1 MGEAGNQSVSVLLP
15 DATVA
20 IFGTDPDTLNAAAA
34 LQEDWRFARVNI
46 QAYDA
51 KEAGGIDTA
60 IQVYAADASPDLVI
74 VQEDEID
81 DGLTDKL
88 GNLAQYCE
96 ENTAAIVVGPVNDV
110 YLYRQL
116 VEMGV
121 SDYLVKPL
129 QAEILSG
136 VIAKTLI
143 DRLGIS
149 ESKLIAVTAAKG
161 GVGVSSI
168 SQSLA
173 LGVSEILGKKTVL
186 LDLSGGQSTVSVHF
200 GYEPSSTLDEAVK
213 AASSG
218 DDQTLE
224 RLLFKPTDNLRILA
238 GGSDR
243 ILDSKIQ
250 QEGLEALIDMLLAKY
265 PNVVLDVSHA
275 RPSVARAI
283 MTRANQVVV
292 VSSPALASLR
302 LSRTLIKEIKDQ
314 RGGEGENVDLL
325 INLQE
330 LDKAHEISIQD
341 IEEAIEIKV
350 AGSIRFEKDIFLKAE
365 AEGKTIID
373 DPQGKQL
380 ILERLLPVIAK
391 SIDGVPQT
399 ADQEEGSTLLG
410 GIMKKL
416 KD

>member
-1 MGEAGNQSVSVLLP
+1 MGDLGHQSVSVLLP

-20 IFGTDPDTLNAAAA
+20 VFGTDQDTLSAA
-34 LQEDWRFARVNI
+34 QELKNDWRFARVDI
-46 QAYDA
+46 QIYDSKA
-51 KEAGGIDTA
+51 EGGINKA
-60 IQVYAADASPDLVI
+60 IELYASETSPDLVI

-81 DGLTDKL
+81 DGLTDNL
-88 GNLAQYCE
+88 GSLAQYCE
-96 ENTAAIVVGPVNDV
+96 EHTAAILIGPVNDV

-121 SDYLVKPL
+121 SDYLVKPI
-129 QAEILSG
+129 QPKIIAE

-143 DRLGIS
+143 DRLGMS
-149 ESKLIAVTAAKG
+149 ESRLIAVTAAKG

-200 GYEPSSTLDEAVK
+200 GYEPSSTLEEAVK

-218 DDQTLE
+218 DEQTLE

-243 ILDSKIQ
+243 ILESKVQ
-250 QEGLEALIDMLLAKY
+250 SEGLEALIDMLLAKY
-265 PNVVLDVSHA
+265 PNVILDVSHA

-283 MTRANQVVV
+283 MTRANQVIV

-302 LSRTLIKEIKDQ
+302 LSRTLIKEIKEQ
-314 RGGEGENVDLL
+314 RGGEGDMIDLL

-330 LDKAHEISIQD
+330 LDKAHEISVKD
-341 IEEAIEIKV
+341 IEEAIEVQV
-350 AGSIRFEKDIFLKAE
+350 AGSIKFEKDIFLKAE

-373 DPQGKQL
+373 DPHGKQL

-391 SIDGVPQT
+391 SIGGVPQST
-399 ADQEEGSTLLG
+399 SKEEGLTLLG